1 MKSFFFL
8 LAFVALTSCNPN
20 SNWELKSAQNN
31 LKLNI
36 ELDRNSADT
45 PLRFSLERD
54 GRILV
59 ENVSL
64 GLDIPELETSEG
76 FRAIDVREDAKR
88 DKWERIWGRSR
99 EVHTQYHEL
108 EIILENDQ
116 EKQLGFVFR
125 AYNNGIAFR
134 YFIPEQEGLSQLS
147 IVRENTRFS
156 FARDPEVWATT
167 YGGSYSHQENEFV
180 RMNLSEMGPSHLPLL
195 VKATDQDWLALSEAR
210 LVDWAG
216 FHLEP
221 DTTQTL
227 TFKIVLEPR
236 VDDPGI
242 AVKTTAGAASPW
254 RFLMVEDSPGKF
266 LASNLVQDLND
277 PCALEDVS
285 WITPGK
291 SAWDWW
297 WCNSYA
303 PEAGFPLGSD
313 NRTMKY
319 FIDFA
324 AEMGWEYQL
333 VDWQWYGE
341 PFAPTEEFRNHPNP
355 DVDITRSTDKIDI
368 PELVEYA
375 RSKGVRI
382 LLWLEWN
389 HADRQMEEAFPL
401 YEEWGV
407 AGVKVDFMAREDQ
420 EMVQFYERLVKLA
433 AQHHLVVDFHGAYK
447 PTGLSRTWP
456 NLMTREGVLGNEY
469 TKWSD
474 RITPEH
480 TVTLAFT
487 RNILGEMDFTPG
499 AWVNVIPGEF
509 RTESA
514 GQTPVVMATRCNQ
527 LAMMVV
533 FESALQVLC
542 DSPHNY
548 RNKPGGLDFLQLV
561 PTTWEET
568 RVLNE
573 EIGNY
578 ITVARR
584 WGEDWYVGSMTDGD
598 PRQLSVNLDFLG
610 EGKYSATL
618 WKDGAN
624 AADDPSELEKEVVE
638 VDASSTLE
646 LALAPGGGAALY
658 IEKIR

>member
-1 MKSFFFL
+1 
-8 LAFVALTSCNPN
+8 
-20 SNWELKSAQNN
+20 
-31 LKLNI
+31 
-36 ELDRNSADT
+36 
-45 PLRFSLERD
+45 
-54 GRILV
+54 
-59 ENVSL
+59 
-64 GLDIPELETSEG
+64 
-76 FRAIDVREDAKR
+76 
-88 DKWERIWGRSR
+88 
-99 EVHTQYHEL
+99 
-108 EIILENDQ
+108 
-116 EKQLGFVFR
+116 
-125 AYNNGIAFR
+125 
-134 YFIPEQEGLSQLS
+134 
-147 IVRENTRFS
+147 
-156 FARDPEVWATT
+156 
-167 YGGSYSHQENEFV
+167 
-180 RMNLSEMGPSHLPLL
+180 
-195 VKATDQDWLALSEAR
+195 
-210 LVDWAG
+210 
-216 FHLEP
+216 
-221 DTTQTL
+221 
-227 TFKIVLEPR
+227 
-236 VDDPGI
+236 
-242 AVKTTAGAASPW
+242 
-254 RFLMVEDSPGKF
+254 
-266 LASNLVQDLND
+266 
-277 PCALEDVS
+277 
-285 WITPGK
+285 
-291 SAWDWW
+291 
-297 WCNSYA
+297 
-303 PEAGFPLGSD
+303 
-313 NRTMKY
+313 
-319 FIDFA
+319 
-324 AEMGWEYQL
+324 
-333 VDWQWYGE
+333 
-341 PFAPTEEFRNHPNP
+341 
-355 DVDITRSTDKIDI
+355 
-368 PELVEYA
+368 
-375 RSKGVRI
+375 
-382 LLWLEWN
+382 
-389 HADRQMEEAFPL
+389 
-401 YEEWGV
+401 
-407 AGVKVDFMAREDQ
+407 
-420 EMVQFYERLVKLA
+420 MVQFYERLVKLA

-480 TVTLAFT
+480 TVTLACT
-487 RNILGEMDFTPG
+487 RNILGEMDFTPW